1 MPPAFVLSQDQTL
14 HEMFFMYVQYLL
26 IHSFASYLLALFF
39 LSEKTELMFCPH
51 EFVMLINH
59 LVLFVFN
66 CLIFKEPPSRDSYI
80 RLSSFFLFVN
90 TFFSTFWK
98 SFFFFVESGVS
109 RRELVYNNTLIL
121 LCQYLFLTY
130 FETFCS
136 SSLFLFSFIF
146 KKKPRT
152 FLLEASLS
160 ILATTYSPTKRIC
173 STIGARGLNFCVRNG
188 YRCVHSAIVTV
199 LSWRN
204 APSKLNN
211 SFQCK
216 SYRSKSLD

>member
-14 HEMFFMYVQYLL
+14 HEMFFMNVQYLL

-90 TFFSTFWK
+90 TFFLTF
-98 SFFFFVESGVS
+98 
-109 RRELVYNNTLIL
+109 
-121 LCQYLFLTY
+121 
-130 FETFCS
+130 FEK
-136 SSLFLFSFIF
+136 LFLFCRIDFYNFFTNKTRSSTCLPLLICIIIISKN
-146 KKKPRT
+146 KK
-152 FLLEASLS
+152 
-160 ILATTYSPTKRIC
+160 
-173 STIGARGLNFCVRNG
+173 
-188 YRCVHSAIVTV
+188 
-199 LSWRN
+199 
-204 APSKLNN
+204 
-211 SFQCK
+211 
-216 SYRSKSLD
+216 